1 MHFYIPPR
9 SLKAH
14 DHSPRAG
21 NWRERERKG
30 AKPTIARRLRPRW
43 ATLCASG
50 KICAWWKTREIQREK
65 KGTTTTTTHIPNLA
79 QRTRRWYIYPTVEF
93 ISPLPHSSA
102 TPLPRESLFP
112 CGGTYAILFFLSIS
126 LRATVWDRKKAT
138 SRRVLTTS
146 SKCREFAWIKF
157 RSLASRA
164 WRREILASLPFYLK
178 MEREC
183 EPVWPL
189 FDFFHFWARGR
200 GMKRERRYRFRV
212 GERDAFEERK
222 ELANGF
228 ARTNGSLYFDRGN
241 IFESLFI
248 WC

>member
-79 QRTRRWYIYPTVEF
+79 QRTRRWYISDGGIYLS
-93 ISPLPHSSA
+93 SPS
-102 TPLPRESLFP
+102 
-112 CGGTYAILFFLSIS
+112 FF
-126 LRATVWDRKKAT
+126 RDAA
-138 SRRVLTTS
+138 
-146 SKCREFAWIKF
+146 
-157 RSLASRA
+157 ASREPISMR
-164 WRREILASLPFYLK
+164 WHVRDSFFSVYLSQS
-178 MEREC
+178 
-183 EPVWPL
+183 
-189 FDFFHFWARGR
+189 DG
-200 GMKRERRYRFRV
+200 V
-212 GERDAFEERK
+212 GSEKSNVAPRAHD
-222 ELANGF
+222 ELKVSRICMN
-228 ARTNGSLYFDRGN
+228 
-241 IFESLFI
+241 
-248 WC
+248 